1 LRKTRWLLILV
12 AGLLTGTITAFC
24 GPIAF
29 IGIAVPHVARLIFR
43 TTDHRILIPG
53 SMLAGVCIMLLCD
66 MLSQAPGFEFVL
78 PVNSITAIMGAPMV
92 IWLLFRNNNLRQYF

>member
-1 LRKTRWLLILV
+1 
-12 AGLLTGTITAFC
+12 
-24 GPIAF
+24 
-29 IGIAVPHVARLIFR
+29 
-43 TTDHRILIPG
+43 
-53 SMLAGVCIMLLCD
+53 MLAGVCIMLLCD